1 MIKRSL
7 RAVSVF
13 AFLMQWAACGSSA
26 TSDSGPL
33 DLDGFGKKY
42 RLADNAIPGW
52 TQSTKADALLLFT
65 PDKLDEKID
74 GAATPYIQGG
84 MEFTMY
90 QILNGPSPQTCNL
103 TAMKFV
109 SEAKAAAMV
118 ADRQDTMS
126 ATISIPGYDVSV
138 ASASQALTG
147 ITVLASFKDL
157 YVEVVLDGYGSDVD
171 SARQAGAKF
180 LQALQAKTQ

>member
-1 MIKRSL
+1 MIHRTL
-7 RAVSVF
+7 RALGFF
-13 AFLMQWAACGSSA
+13 AFLMHWAACGSSA
-26 TSDSGPL
+26 SSNSGPL

-42 RLADNAIPGW
+42 RLADNEVSGW
-52 TQSTKADALLLFT
+52 TQSSKSDAILLFT

-84 MEFTMY
+84 MEFTLY

-103 TAMKFV
+103 TAMKFG

-126 ATISIPGYDVSV
+126 ATIAIPGYDVSV

-147 ITVLASFKDL
+147 ITVLASFNDL
-157 YVEVVLDGYGSDVD
+157 YLEVVLDGYGSDVD
-171 SARQAGAKF
+171 SARQSGAKF
-180 LQALQAKTQ
+180 LQALQAKTK